1 MIKAGVPYAGIP
13 SAVNSLI
20 IPDVHVLNRSDGSL
34 ELTFTLLAAD
44 GSGPFESATTSA
56 RTVSAGTEVL
66 PNPMHLDPHSSRK
79 GRLAWLHGGG
89 DPTKYV
95 IAGVVLNVLDERSG
109 LLVDIPLPTAGFNY
123 PETMTANLIR
133 DV

>member
-34 ELTFTLLAAD
+34 ELTFTLLATD

-79 GRLAWLHGGG
+79 GRLGWLHGGG
-89 DPTKYV
+89 DPTKYI